1 MRKEGCGA
9 WPGELTVVIL
19 CVTFCYMRSIMNIS
33 LPVSLA
39 DEVKTAVSE
48 GGYASV
54 SEFIRMLVRDWKR
67 TKAIND
73 VLESEEELKQGKGK
87 VLHSLKELR

>member
-1 MRKEGCGA
+1 MRWSRKEGCGA
-9 WPGELTVVIL
+9 LPGELTVVIL

-48 GGYASV
+48 GMQV
-54 SEFIRMLVRDWKR
+54 
-67 TKAIND
+67 
-73 VLESEEELKQGKGK
+73 
-87 VLHSLKELR
+87 